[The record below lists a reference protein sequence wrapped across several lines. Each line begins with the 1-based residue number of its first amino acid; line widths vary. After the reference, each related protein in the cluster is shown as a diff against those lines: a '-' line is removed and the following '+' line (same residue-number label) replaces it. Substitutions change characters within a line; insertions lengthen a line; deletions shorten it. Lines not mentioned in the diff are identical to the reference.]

1 MMYFCTQ
8 LLDWGWL
15 RKLDFSIS
23 APNYVLGMTPLTT
36 LVGRT
41 QHFLVMSRKIVTKIL
56 LKLYR
61 TLFYLNYIKTV
72 QSRLVCQS
80 LSLLTWQLSSAELAG
95 KWSPFQYRKTRP
107 FTYRCGFQC
116 PSLTLGY
123 VESPFPTPF
132 SAAIREQH
140 RPDNL

>member
-80 LSLLTWQLSSAELAG
+80 LSPVQSSQGNGALFNIEKPGLSLIG
-95 KWSPFQYRKTRP
+95 V
-107 FTYRCGFQC
+107 G
-116 PSLTLGY
+116 
-123 VESPFPTPF
+123 F
-132 SAAIREQH
+132 SARA
-140 RPDNL
+140 